1 MADQIEENKDKPVQ
15 GAERIGD
22 KDPRLQNMEDVVK
35 AARAKISRKYNE
47 KQIQLGG
54 EMSRSNMAEVVVRDM
69 VLTHPIDKI
78 KGEWKAEL
86 EKGED
91 PQKLNEKYRPLIDEA
106 VKTAEAYLEKM
117 THESGW
123 ITAEV
128 LVRMTSDINRSA
140 HIYADLFA
148 SGENHDLLEVFQAY
162 IGMTG
167 KNSDLAEAKAKGTPI
182 LKKYMASEF
191 PKGDKGLMA
200 CVWMTMSF
208 MNSEERVSIAKDYLN
223 GKQAS
228 EAEVDEFLRKGN
240 FRGVFTPEEMEE
252 VSGQKFQQEEER
264 AELAKVWKAQNDF
277 SAQAKEII
285 LTPYGS
291 ENMAGKWISG
301 GGILMLYGQLLAG
314 ATIGGNV
321 LVGIWKGNAL
331 KSPAGIIKATVGNP
345 YNLGAAA
352 ALVGIDQYKKGK
364 GLGQLLEGKEDRDS
378 HKHRESIAALKGEI
392 GGNPL
397 WPSLDSFFRK
407 DKFSGAK
414 AFYDY
419 VLAQK
424 KLNKN
429 ELPEDKDIFTA
440 SNFSEHLKLMAA
452 RKGRGEKMDTNIDYA
467 ALEKTFGDVKST
479 ELLEMARIF
488 DNLNI
493 GRENAKDNY
502 EAAIKETKTA

>member
-1 MADQIEENKDKPVQ
+1 MADPVEENQDKPQQ

-22 KDPRLQNMEDVVK
+22 KDPRLQNMEDVIK
-35 AARAKISRKYNE
+35 AARAKIAQKYNE

-78 KGEWKAEL
+78 KGQWKAEL

-106 VKTAEAYLEKM
+106 VKTAEAYLNEI

-128 LVRMTSDINRSA
+128 LAKMTSDINKSA
-140 HIYADLFA
+140 HIYADLLA
-148 SGENHDLLEVFQAY
+148 SGENRDLLEAFQAH
-162 IGMTG
+162 IGMSG
-167 KNSDLAEAKAKGTPI
+167 KSSDLAEAKAKGIPV

-208 MNSEERVSIAKDYLN
+208 MNSEERVAIAKDYL
-223 GKQAS
+223 KDKSAS
-228 EAEVDEFLRKGN
+228 EADEFLRKGN

-252 VSGQKFQQEEER
+252 VLGKKFQEGER

-277 SAQAKEII
+277 SAQAKEIMR
-285 LTPYGS
+285 TPYGS

-301 GGILMLYGQLLAG
+301 KGILLLYGQCLAG

-331 KSPAGIIKATVGNP
+331 KSPAGIIKATIGNP
-345 YNLGAAA
+345 YNLAAA
-352 ALVGIDQYKKGK
+352 GALGIIHQYKKGK
-364 GLGQLLEGKEDRDS
+364 SIKEVLRPKEERDS
-378 HKHRESIAALKGEI
+378 YKHRESIAALKQEI

-397 WPSLDSFFRK
+397 WPHLDDFFRK
-407 DKFSGAK
+407 DDFSGAK

-429 ELPEDKDIFTA
+429 ELPEDKDIFTTE
-440 SNFSEHLKLMAA
+440 NFAEHLHLMAG
-452 RKGRGEKMDTNIDYA
+452 RKSRGEKMDTNIDYA
-467 ALEKTFGDVKST
+467 ALEKAFANVKST
-479 ELLEMARIF
+479 ELLEVARIF

-502 EAAIKETKTA
+502 EMAIKETKTA